1 MATTRSFESI
11 ISADSHFYEPPH
23 LCCNALGNKYQ
34 SPADIGL
41 RGVYDGVRAQPA
53 SSL

>member
-11 ISADSHFYEPPH
+11 ISADSHVYEPPD
-23 LCCNALGNKYQ
+23 LWWNALGNKYQ
-34 SPADIGL
+34 PRADVGL
-41 RGVYDGVRAQPA
+41 RGVYDGVRTQPA